1 MVAAGRRVD
10 GVVGWW
16 SGTNVVA
23 RAVIISTTARQFNL
37 MGGRLSGADRV
48 SPKSCST
55 SSDARCEAGMHLKGT
70 GHDPEPLA
78 TASFRLLGLHPI
90 RATDGH
96 ILGHLGRPARD
107 DDFADG
113 TRAARV
119 GC

>member
-1 MVAAGRRVD
+1 
-10 GVVGWW
+10 
-16 SGTNVVA
+16 
-23 RAVIISTTARQFNL
+23 
-37 MGGRLSGADRV
+37 
-48 SPKSCST
+48 
-55 SSDARCEAGMHLKGT
+55 MHLKGT

>member
-1 MVAAGRRVD
+1 
-10 GVVGWW
+10 
-16 SGTNVVA
+16 
-23 RAVIISTTARQFNL
+23 
-37 MGGRLSGADRV
+37 
-48 SPKSCST
+48 
-55 SSDARCEAGMHLKGT
+55 MHLKGT

-113 TRAARV
+113 TRAARGSV
-119 GC
+119 ARHIDPLGTTLTST

>member
-1 MVAAGRRVD
+1 
-10 GVVGWW
+10 
-16 SGTNVVA
+16 
-23 RAVIISTTARQFNL
+23 
-37 MGGRLSGADRV
+37 
-48 SPKSCST
+48 
-55 SSDARCEAGMHLKGT
+55 MHLKGT

-78 TASFRLLGLHPI
+78 TASFRLLGLYPI

-113 TRAARV
+113 KRAARV